1 VVNILNLDIEQVNQI
16 DIYDV
21 AGKRIQQYKNVTSS
35 IDVSNLKKG
44 VYFFIVE
51 NKDGSQA
58 RGKFMKN

>member
-21 AGKRIQQYKNVTSS
+21 AGKRIQQYKSVTNS